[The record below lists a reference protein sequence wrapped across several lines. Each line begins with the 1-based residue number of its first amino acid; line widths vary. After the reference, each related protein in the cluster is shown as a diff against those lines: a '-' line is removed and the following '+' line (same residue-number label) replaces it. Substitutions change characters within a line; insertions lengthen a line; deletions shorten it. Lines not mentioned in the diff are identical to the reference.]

1 MMIEKFIEELV
12 RSIEADGK
20 GLEVIPTEKEGTNGV
35 IQHGLIFKQND
46 SKVAPVLYVDEIFMR
61 YSAGELSMG
70 NATEHLIRKYEELP
84 EPCIPDIDAMMSA
97 PDIINKITLRL
108 VNGPENEGMIER
120 RRLVYHEIENTDLV
134 CIFYVTIL
142 MEETLLGSIAVS
154 KELLERY
161 LPDIA
166 DGNELYDE
174 VVKRVVAEDI
184 YMESIV
190 SVVERMLL
198 RGEVKTPPLPLN
210 EDIMYV
216 LSNRRMTY
224 GASMI
229 LTGAARNLILEKFPD
244 GKVTVIPSSVHETLL
259 LHTKENEDIK
269 SLRDMVKQVN
279 STEVPDEDVL
289 SDNVYHYNANTGSL
303 EIAY

>member
-12 RSIEADGK
+12 RSIEAGRK

-35 IQHGLIFKQND
+35 IQHGLIFKKND
-46 SKVAPVLYVDEIFMR
+46 SNVAPVLYVDEIFMR
-61 YSAGELSMG
+61 YSTGELSMG

-142 MEETLLGSIAVS
+142 MEETSLGSIAVS
-154 KELLERY
+154 RELLERY

-174 VVKRVVAEDI
+174 VVKSVVAENI

-198 RGEVKTPPLPLN
+198 RGK
-210 EDIMYV
+210 
-216 LSNRRMTY
+216 
-224 GASMI
+224 
-229 LTGAARNLILEKFPD
+229 
-244 GKVTVIPSSVHETLL
+244 
-259 LHTKENEDIK
+259 
-269 SLRDMVKQVN
+269 
-279 STEVPDEDVL
+279 
-289 SDNVYHYNANTGSL
+289 
-303 EIAY
+303 

>member
-1 MMIEKFIEELV
+1 MIIEKFIEELV
-12 RSIEADGK
+12 RSIEAGRK
-20 GLEVIPTEKEGTNGV
+20 GLDVIPTEKEGTNGV

-46 SKVAPVLYVDEIFMR
+46 SKVAPVLYVDEIFKR

-134 CIFYVTIL
+134 CIFYATIL
-142 MEETLLGSIAVS
+142 MEETSLGSIAVS

-174 VVKRVVAEDI
+174 VVKRVVAENI

-190 SVVERMLL
+190 SVVERMLH
-198 RGEVKTPPLPLN
+198 RGEAKTPPLPLN

-259 LHTKENEDIK
+259 LHTKENEDVE
-269 SLRDMVKQVN
+269 SLKDMVKQVN
-279 STEVPDEDVL
+279 STDVPNEDVL
-289 SDNVYHYNANTGSL
+289 SDNVYHYNANTGLL

>member
-12 RSIEADGK
+12 RSVEAGRK

-46 SKVAPVLYVDEIFMR
+46 INVAPVLYVDEIFMR

-134 CIFYVTIL
+134 CIFYVSIL
-142 MEETLLGSIAVS
+142 MEETSLGSIAVS
-154 KELLERY
+154 RELLERY

-174 VVKRVVAEDI
+174 VVKSVVAENI

-198 RGEVKTPPLPLN
+198 RGEAKTPPLPLN

-259 LHTKENEDIK
+259 LHTKENEDIE
-269 SLRDMVKQVN
+269 SLKDIVRQVN
-279 STEVPDEDVL
+279 STEVPDEDVWL
-289 SDNVYHYNANTGSL
+289 FWGDGGLKVPSTPVFS
-303 EIAY
+303 

>member
-12 RSIEADGK
+12 RSIEASGK

-35 IQHGLIFKQND
+35 IQHGLIFKKND

-108 VNGPENEGMIER
+108 VNGSENEGMIER

-134 CIFYVTIL
+134 CIFHVTIL
-142 MEETLLGSIAVS
+142 MEETSLGSIAVS

-198 RGEVKTPPLPLN
+198 RGEVKTPPLPFN

-259 LHTKENEDIK
+259 LHTKENEDVE
-269 SLRDMVKQVN
+269 SLKDMVKQVN

-289 SDNVYHYNANTGSL
+289 SDNVYHYNVNTGLL

>member
-1 MMIEKFIEELV
+1 MIIEKFIEELV
-12 RSIEADGK
+12 RSIEAGRK
-20 GLEVIPTEKEGTNGV
+20 GLDVIPTEKEGTNGV
-35 IQHGLIFKQND
+35 IQHGLMFKQND
-46 SKVAPVLYVDEIFMR
+46 SNVAPVLYVDEIFER

-142 MEETLLGSIAVS
+142 MEETSLGSIAVS
-154 KELLERY
+154 RELLERY

-174 VVKRVVAEDI
+174 VVKSVVAENI

-198 RGEVKTPPLPLN
+198 RGEAKTPPLPLN

-259 LHTKENEDIK
+259 LHTKENEDVE
-269 SLRDMVKQVN
+269 SLKDMVKQVN
-279 STEVPDEDVL
+279 STDVPNEDVL
-289 SDNVYHYNANTGSL
+289 SDNVYHYNANTGLL

>member
-12 RSIEADGK
+12 RSIEAGRK
-20 GLEVIPTEKEGTNGV
+20 GLEVISTEKEGTNGV

-134 CIFYVTIL
+134 CIFYVSIL
-142 MEETLLGSIAVS
+142 MEETSLGSIAVS
-154 KELLERY
+154 RELLERY

-174 VVKRVVAEDI
+174 VVKSVVAENI

-198 RGEVKTPPLPLN
+198 RGEAKTPPLPLN

-259 LHTKENEDIK
+259 LHTKENEDIE
-269 SLRDMVKQVN
+269 SLKDIVRQVN
-279 STEVPDEDVL
+279 STEVPDEDVWL
-289 SDNVYHYNANTGSL
+289 FWGDGGLKVPSTPVFS
-303 EIAY
+303 

>member
-1 MMIEKFIEELV
+1 MIIEKFIEELV
-12 RSIEADGK
+12 RSIEAGRK
-20 GLEVIPTEKEGTNGV
+20 GLDVIPTEKEGTNGV

-46 SKVAPVLYVDEIFMR
+46 SNVAPVLYVDEIFER

-142 MEETLLGSIAVS
+142 MEETSLGSIAVS
-154 KELLERY
+154 RELLERY

-174 VVKRVVAEDI
+174 VVKSVVAENI

-198 RGEVKTPPLPLN
+198 RGEAKTPPLPLN

-259 LHTKENEDIK
+259 LHTKENEDVE
-269 SLRDMVKQVN
+269 SLKDMVKQVN
-279 STEVPDEDVL
+279 STEVPNEDVL
-289 SDNVYHYNANTGSL
+289 SDNVYHYNANTGLL